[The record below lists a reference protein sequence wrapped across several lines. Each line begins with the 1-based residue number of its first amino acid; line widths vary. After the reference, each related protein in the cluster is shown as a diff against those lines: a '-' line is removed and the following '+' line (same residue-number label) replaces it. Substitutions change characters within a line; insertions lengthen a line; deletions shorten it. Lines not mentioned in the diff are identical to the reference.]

1 MPLDFPQQ
9 DAHNDRAWA
18 WVCSRQ
24 RLNGFM
30 LLLLQTS
37 LTDERNLPLIGV
49 GMLALAYV
57 VLRPM
62 LKRKRDP
69 LERAPAQT
77 SMAQQR
83 AVERQMQNLLVDLT
97 EMARQIGAQ
106 LDTRAARLEAL
117 IREADEKIA
126 QLRGAGAGPGA
137 GGGAGASAVPPH
149 DSSYHGSAAPAAHHE
164 TTASAPASIASPHHA
179 EVYALADEGR
189 APKEIAARLNR
200 PSGEIELILAL
211 RTPRG

>member
-1 MPLDFPQQ
+1 
-9 DAHNDRAWA
+9 
-18 WVCSRQ
+18 
-24 RLNGFM
+24 M
-30 LLLLQTS
+30 LILLQTL
-37 LTDERNLPLIGV
+37 LTDERNLPLIGM
-49 GMLALAYV
+49 GALALAYI

-62 LKRKRDP
+62 MKRKRDP
-69 LERAPAQT
+69 LERGPAQG

-83 AVERQMQNLLVDLT
+83 AVERQMQNLLVDLN

-117 IREADEKIA
+117 IREADAKIA
-126 QLRGAGAGPGA
+126 QLRGAGP
-137 GGGAGASAVPPH
+137 
-149 DSSYHGSAAPAAHHE
+149 HGSSDHATPDHASSPE
-164 TTASAPASIASPHHA
+164 TIASAPVSVASPHHA

-189 APKEIAARLNR
+189 GAKEIAATLNR

>member
-117 IREADEKIA
+117 IHEADERIA
-126 QLRGAGAGPGA
+126 QLRGAGAGAGA
-137 GGGAGASAVPPH
+137 GPIPH
-149 DSSYHGSAAPAAHHE
+149 DSSPAGIPVPPTPHE

-179 EVYALADEGR
+179 EV
-189 APKEIAARLNR
+189 
-200 PSGEIELILAL
+200 
-211 RTPRG
+211 

>member
-1 MPLDFPQQ
+1 MPLDFPEQ
-9 DAHNDRAWA
+9 DAHNATSRATHSSGTA
-18 WVCSRQ
+18 DTDGRA
-24 RLNGFM
+24 RM
-30 LLLLQTS
+30 HLLLQTT

-62 LKRKRDP
+62 MKRKRDP
-69 LERAPAQT
+69 LERNVIQS

-83 AVERQMQNLLVDLT
+83 AVERQMQNLLVDLS
-97 EMARQIGAQ
+97 EMARQISGQ
-106 LDTRAARLEAL
+106 LDTRAARLQAL
-117 IREADEKIA
+117 LEQADQRIA
-126 QLRGAGAGPGA
+126 QLRQLTGATGF
-137 GGGAGASAVPPH
+137 
-149 DSSYHGSAAPAAHHE
+149 DSSHSGSNPPSAANEA
-164 TTASAPASIASPHHA
+164 TASAPVSVASPMHA

-189 APKEIAARLNR
+189 GAKEIAAQLNR